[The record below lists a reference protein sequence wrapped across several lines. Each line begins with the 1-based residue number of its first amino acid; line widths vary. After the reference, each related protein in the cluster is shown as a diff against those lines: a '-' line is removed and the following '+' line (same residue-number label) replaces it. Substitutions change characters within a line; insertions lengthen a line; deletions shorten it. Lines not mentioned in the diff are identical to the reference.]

1 MKDFNYRGKGLKKG
15 LPDQLEQVGLVTFST
30 SLAQWTRVETSHLV
44 HFENILGTLSKDV
57 FEQHTSTG
65 SGPYL
70 LACSAGIFYA
80 GESLYPPS
88 LLLWQRNDIRQ
99 NHLYKNIDTYQY
111 KFGSIKAYYQG
122 DGLNSGGCS
131 SLKNAFA

>member
-15 LPDQLEQVGLVTFST
+15 LPGQPGQVGLVTFST
-30 SLAQWTRVETSHLV
+30 ALAQWTRVETSHLV

-57 FEQHTSTG
+57 FVQHTSTG

-88 LLLWQRNDIRQ
+88 LIL
-99 NHLYKNIDTYQY
+99 
-111 KFGSIKAYYQG
+111 
-122 DGLNSGGCS
+122 
-131 SLKNAFA
+131 